1 MKIKM
6 KIKNENKIV
15 NKNKN
20 ENKNDES
27 KRVKSERISKNVII
41 VIQKVLYKKYLF
53 LKLETNSK
61 NKIFK

>member
-1 MKIKM
+1 M

-41 VIQKVLYKKYLF
+41 VI
-53 LKLETNSK
+53 
-61 NKIFK
+61 